1 MNSIFNF
8 LSQLGKVF
16 NALSPSKRV
25 SIVAVALIAIVSVAT
40 FVVYINQQ
48 EYRTLYSNLSTED
61 AGAIAARL
69 KEKNIPYK
77 VSFSGDTISVPAEH
91 VSELRFAMAESG
103 LPVGG
108 GVGFEIFDQK
118 SFGDTEFVQ
127 HLNYQRALQGELS
140 RTINDLDEIQQ
151 SRVHIVIPR
160 QSLFVE
166 EQVKPT
172 ASVVL
177 KLKAGMR
184 LRPSQIEG
192 IGRLVASSVEGLDQE
207 EVMIVDGGG
216 NILSTA
222 KHGSQLS
229 KQTDSQIEFQRNLE
243 NNLAT
248 RIQSM
253 LEKVV
258 GKDKIVA
265 RVSASLDFKV
275 TEKTEETYDPE
286 EPVVRSVHR
295 KSETAR
301 SNALPGGEST
311 VSPISGQPG
320 GVASPPGH
328 EKTDE
333 TVNYEINRVIS
344 KTVMPVGEMKKLSVA
359 VLVDGLYSKNDQN
372 VEEFR
377 PRSKKEL
384 ATLEGL
390 VKRAVGFDTQR
401 GDQIVVSSVPFKKM
415 EFEEIPGEKV
425 GFLDR
430 ITQPFMM
437 ARFIKYAVSFIALLM
452 VVFFVLRPLIG
463 FILSKESGARAVNSL
478 PDGSRGRLE
487 GGGVSLAIEGSA
499 RNQALSGLE
508 TVKTMAGQ
516 DARKFAEV
524 LENWL

>member
-1 MNSIFNF
+1 MNSILNF

-25 SIVAVALIAIVSVAT
+25 SIVAVALIAIVSIAT
-40 FVVYINQQ
+40 FVVYINKQ

-61 AGAIAARL
+61 AGAIASRL
-69 KEKNIPYK
+69 QEKKVPYR
-77 VSFSGDTISVPAEH
+77 VSFSGDTISVPAEK
-91 VSELRFAMAESG
+91 VSELRFEMAESG
-103 LPVGG
+103 LPMGG

-160 QSLFVE
+160 QSLFIE

-184 LRPSQIEG
+184 LRAPQIEG
-192 IGRLVASSVEGLDQE
+192 IGRLVASSVEGLDPE

-295 KSETAR
+295 KSETGR
-301 SNALPGGEST
+301 SAVSSGEST
-311 VSPISGQPG
+311 VSPISAQSG
-320 GVASPPGH
+320 GMTGPAGH

-333 TVNYEINRVIS
+333 TVNYEINRVVS
-344 KTVMPVGEMKKLSVA
+344 KTVMPVGEMKNLSVA
-359 VLVDGLYSKNDQN
+359 VLVDGIYSKNDQN

-384 ATLEGL
+384 AILEGL
-390 VKRAVGFDTQR
+390 VKRSVGFDVQR
-401 GDQIVVSSVPFKKM
+401 GDQIVVSSIPFKKI
-415 EFEEIPGEKV
+415 EFETDTGEKV
-425 GFLDR
+425 GFIDR
-430 ITQPFMM
+430 ITQPFMV
-437 ARFIKYAVSFIALLM
+437 ARFIKYAVSLIALLL

-463 FILSKESGARAVNSL
+463 FILSRDSGANAVNSL
-478 PDGSRGRLE
+478 PDGSRGQLE
-487 GGGVSLAIEGSA
+487 GGGVTLALEGSA
-499 RNQALSGLE
+499 KNPALKGLE